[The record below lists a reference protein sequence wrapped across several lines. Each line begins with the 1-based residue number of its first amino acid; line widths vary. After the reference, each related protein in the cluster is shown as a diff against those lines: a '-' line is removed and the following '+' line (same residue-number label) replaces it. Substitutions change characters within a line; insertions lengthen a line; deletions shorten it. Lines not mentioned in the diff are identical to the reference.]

1 MNLKS
6 NSRENQDLF
15 VLYVLNKKNNGTYIE
30 IGANHP
36 IIDSNTFLLE
46 KEFNWKG
53 LSFEIDVTL
62 VNTFNV
68 IRTNPCI
75 LADAT
80 VIDYNQLFEFCNTP
94 KHIDFLQLDID
105 PHENTLKALNKI
117 DLSKYE
123 FSIITYEHDFYRG
136 GEKEREE
143 SRKILDN
150 YGYTRVISDVMHD
163 DFIFEDWYINEKYMP
178 NDNWKNFIGEKIN
191 MNTEKLSQ
199 KHKDIFNQL

>member
-1 MNLKS
+1 MSIKTF
-6 NSRENQDLF
+6 SRENQDLF
-15 VLYVLNKKNNGTYIE
+15 VLYILNKKNNGTYVE

-36 IIDSNTFLLE
+36 IVDNNTYLLE
-46 KEFNWKG
+46 NQFTWKG
-53 LSFEIDVTL
+53 ISIEIDVPL
-62 VNTFNV
+62 VNTFNI

-80 VIDYNQLFEFCNTP
+80 AVDYNELFTFCKMPN
-94 KHIDFLQLDID
+94 HVDFLQLDID
-105 PHENTLKALNKI
+105 PHENTFKALNKI
-117 DLSKYE
+117 DFSKYE
-123 FSIITYEHDFYRG
+123 FSIITYEHDYYRG

-150 YGYTRVISDVMHD
+150 YGYTRIMSDVMHNELV
-163 DFIFEDWYINEKYMP
+163 FEDWYINEKYMP

-191 MNTEKLSQ
+191 MNTENLSQ